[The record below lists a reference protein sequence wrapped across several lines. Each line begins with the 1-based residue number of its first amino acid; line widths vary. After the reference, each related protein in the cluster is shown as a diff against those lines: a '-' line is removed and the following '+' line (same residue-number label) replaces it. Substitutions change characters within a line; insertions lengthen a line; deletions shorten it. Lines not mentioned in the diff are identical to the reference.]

1 MDQDLH
7 EIRMRR
13 AAQSLEGLSCGDA
26 FGERFFLPDAVAVSL
41 IEKRAVPAPP
51 WFFTDDTV
59 MALSILE
66 TLAEHRAIN
75 PDALAVSFAGRYEA
89 GRGYGPAMHQLLPT
103 IRRRPQS
110 WRTEAAALFRGQGSF
125 GNGSA
130 MRVAPLGAYF
140 ADDPERI
147 SEQASLSSIPTHS
160 HTEAIVG
167 AVAVALAAG
176 LAWQMKNSAES
187 ANSQDFLH
195 RVYQQLP
202 DSYVRKGLL
211 NAIELPP
218 QATVETAVARL
229 GNGSAV
235 TAPDTVPF
243 ALWCASRHLSSYEAA
258 LWETVSGRG
267 DRDTTCAIV
276 GGIVVMYAGVESI
289 PAEWLEHREQIPGWV
304 SSF

>member
-1 MDQDLH
+1 MIQ
-7 EIRMRR
+7 E
-13 AAQSLEGLSCGDA
+13 
-26 FGERFFLPDAVAVSL
+26 
-41 IEKRAVPAPP
+41 RAVPAPP

-66 TLAEHRAIN
+66 TLAEHREIN
-75 PDALAVSFAGRYEA
+75 PDSLAISFAGRYDA
-89 GRGYGPAMHQLLPT
+89 SRGYGPAMHKLLPT
-103 IRRRPQS
+103 IRRQPQS

-147 SEQASLSSIPTHS
+147 TEQASLSSISTHS
-160 HTEAIVG
+160 HPEAVAG
-167 AVAVALAAG
+167 AVAVAVATG
-176 LAWQMKNSAES
+176 LAWQMKNSAEPP
-187 ANSQDFLH
+187 NSQEFLQH
-195 RVYQQLP
+195 VHQHLP
-202 DSYVRKGLL
+202 DSYVRKGIR

-218 QATVETAVARL
+218 EASIETAVARL

-243 ALWCASRHLSSYEAA
+243 ALWCAARHLGSYEAA
-258 LWETVSGRG
+258 LWATVSGLG

-289 PAEWLEHREQIPGWV
+289 PAEWLQHREQIPSWV